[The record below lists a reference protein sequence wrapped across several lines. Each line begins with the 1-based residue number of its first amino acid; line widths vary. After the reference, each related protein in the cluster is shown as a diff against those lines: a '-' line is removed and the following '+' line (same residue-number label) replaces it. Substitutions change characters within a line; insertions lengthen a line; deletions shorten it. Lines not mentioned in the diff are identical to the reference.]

1 MLSFQAH
8 LWLFNK
14 GEKQTLGKYSRRVLK
29 QVLIIKDNQ
38 GEKIYRPPLKY
49 VQQRGL
55 DNRDNNILMACQY
68 DCFGTNRLLL
78 TRPVQERKKI
88 LSQTILSTKFGILI
102 ESRIS

>member
-29 QVLIIKDNQ
+29 QILIIKDNQ

-55 DNRDNNILMACQY
+55 DNRDNNIHRDLLMACLY

-78 TRPVQERKKI
+78 TRHGRY
-88 LSQTILSTKFGILI
+88 
-102 ESRIS
+102 RN